1 MNYADIKDVD
11 IQDGIGVR
19 TALYVSGCTIHCK
32 GCHNKVAWDF
42 NYGTRFDEAAKNRIF
57 NNLSNSY
64 IEGLSIL
71 GGEPFELM
79 NQAELSLLV
88 QEVRENFPEKSI
100 WVWTGYQFDQKIL
113 FGDYLKYNFTKKFV
127 DNIDIVVDGQFIEEQ
142 KMIDLK
148 YRGSYNQR
156 MIDVQSSIIKNE
168 IVQLAFGDE
177 NRYAGKVITNEN
189 PLVSKYINTEIYHP
203 IV

>member
-177 NRYAGKVITNEN
+177 NRYAGKVITNQDILYN
-189 PLVSKYINTEIYHP
+189 NDKVSALYHT
-203 IV
+203 IK

>member
-42 NYGTRFDEAAKNRIF
+42 NYGTRFDEAAKNRLF

-88 QEVRENFPEKSI
+88 QEVRESFPEKSI

-177 NRYAGKVITNEN
+177 NRYAGKVITNQDILYN
-189 PLVSKYINTEIYHP
+189 NDKVSALYYTIK
-203 IV
+203 

>member
-42 NYGTRFDEAAKNRIF
+42 NYGTRFDEAAKNRLF

-177 NRYAGKVITNEN
+177 NRYAGKVITNQDILYN
-189 PLVSKYINTEIYHP
+189 NDKVSALYHT
-203 IV
+203 IK

>member
-42 NYGTRFDEAAKNRIF
+42 NYGSTFDEAAKNRIF

-79 NQAELSLLV
+79 NQAELSLFV
-88 QEVRENFPEKSI
+88 QEVKARFPEKSI

-127 DNIDIVVDGQFIEEQ
+127 DNIDIVVDGQFVEEK

-156 MIDVQSSIIKNE
+156 MIDVQSSIMKNE

-177 NRYAGKVITNEN
+177 NRYAGKVITNQDILYN
-189 PLVSKYINTEIYHP
+189 NDKVSALYHT
-203 IV
+203 IK

>member
-1 MNYADIKDVD
+1 
-11 IQDGIGVR
+11 
-19 TALYVSGCTIHCK
+19 
-32 GCHNKVAWDF
+32 
-42 NYGTRFDEAAKNRIF
+42 
-57 NNLSNSY
+57 
-64 IEGLSIL
+64 
-71 GGEPFELM
+71 M
-79 NQAELSLLV
+79 NQAELSLFV
-88 QEVRENFPEKSI
+88 QEVKARFPEKSI

-127 DNIDIVVDGQFIEEQ
+127 DNIDIVVDGQFVEEK

-177 NRYAGKVITNEN
+177 SRYSKLEHIDNSMITNGEKVN
-189 PLVSKYINTEIYHP
+189 AIYHT
-203 IV
+203 IK

>member
-42 NYGTRFDEAAKNRIF
+42 NYGSKFDEAAKNRLF

-177 NRYAGKVITNEN
+177 NRYAGKDITNQDILYN
-189 PLVSKYINTEIYHP
+189 NDKVSALYHT
-203 IV
+203 IK

>member
-1 MNYADIKDVD
+1 M
-11 IQDGIGVR
+11 
-19 TALYVSGCTIHCK
+19 
-32 GCHNKVAWDF
+32 
-42 NYGTRFDEAAKNRIF
+42 
-57 NNLSNSY
+57 
-64 IEGLSIL
+64 
-71 GGEPFELM
+71 
-79 NQAELSLLV
+79 V
-88 QEVRENFPEKSI
+88 QEVREKKKKKSI

-177 NRYAGKVITNEN
+177 SRYAGKVITNEN
-189 PLVSKYINTEIYHP
+189 SVVSKYVNTGIYHP

>member
-42 NYGTRFDEAAKNRIF
+42 NYGSKFDEAAKNRIF

-88 QEVRENFPEKSI
+88 QEVREKFPEKSI

-177 NRYAGKVITNEN
+177 SRYAGKVM
-189 PLVSKYINTEIYHP
+189 
-203 IV
+203 

>member
-42 NYGTRFDEAAKNRIF
+42 NYGTRFDEAAKNRLF

-88 QEVRENFPEKSI
+88 QEVRESFPEKSI

-177 NRYAGKVITNEN
+177 NRYAGKVITNQDILYN
-189 PLVSKYINTEIYHP
+189 NDKVSALYHT
-203 IV
+203 IK